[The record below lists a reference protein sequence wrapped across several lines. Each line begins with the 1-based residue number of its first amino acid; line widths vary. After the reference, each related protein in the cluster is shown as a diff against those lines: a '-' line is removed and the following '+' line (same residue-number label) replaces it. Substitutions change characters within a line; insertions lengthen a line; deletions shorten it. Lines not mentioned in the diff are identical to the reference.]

1 MLIACRTLIAMN
13 ILGFMLADARVARAQ
28 TIPGA
33 SDGLTSGAL
42 FDELARM
49 DSTVFDAS
57 FVSCDA
63 TTVNAIFADDIEF
76 YHDRDG
82 FASGEQVRENIR
94 RLTAEC
100 PGDRGVTRSV
110 VPGSVRVYP
119 INDYGAAQI
128 GMHRF
133 DERGAETSTLARFV
147 HLWRLQD
154 GAWRITRVL
163 SLDHQTVPPHAD
175 PADRRGRSPAGI

>member
-1 MLIACRTLIAMN
+1 MRIASRTLITMS
-13 ILGFMLADARVARAQ
+13 ILGLALADAGVVRAQ
-28 TIPGA
+28 ATPDTT
-33 SDGLTSGAL
+33 DGLTAGAL

-49 DSTVFDAS
+49 DSIVFDAS

-63 TTVNAIFADDIEF
+63 TTVITIFADDIEF
-76 YHDRDG
+76 YHDKDG
-82 FASGEQVRENIR
+82 FASGEQVRQNIR
-94 RLTAEC
+94 RLTGEC

-110 VPGSVRVYP
+110 VPGSIRVYP
-119 INDYGAAQI
+119 IRDYGAAQI

-154 GAWRITRVL
+154 GAWQITRVL
-163 SLDHQTVPPHAD
+163 SLDHQTVPRFEA
-175 PADRRGRSPAGI
+175 AGGRE